1 MQHALRAVPR
11 WFPALPRAA
20 SAKRLA
26 LLVVVAVATLVS
38 APAKA
43 AVPMCSDDGRSV
55 VAPPILLPWRMQTL
69 EAPPPCPQPDNA
81 FARSLPAQEQH
92 GPSSPPTPAPPRAVP
107 IRHGELAWPLR
118 RRALAPT
125 LLAPR
130 AFDLLDS
137 LYRPPRG

>member
-11 WFPALPRAA
+11 WFSALPRAA
-20 SAKRLA
+20 AAKHFA

-81 FARSLPAQEQH
+81 FARSLPGPEQH
-92 GPSSPPTPAPPRAVP
+92 GPSSAPAPAAPRAVP
-107 IRHGELAWPLR
+107 IRHGDLASPYR
-118 RRALAPT
+118 VRVLAPP
-125 LLAPR
+125 LVAPH
-130 AFDLLDS
+130 AFDWIDS

>member
-1 MQHALRAVPR
+1 MQHAIRAVPR

-26 LLVVVAVATLVS
+26 LLVVVALATLVS

-69 EAPPPCPQPDNA
+69 EAPPPCPQPDNV
-81 FARSLPAQEQH
+81 FARSLPSQEQH
-92 GPSSPPTPAPPRAVP
+92 APTSTPTPAAPRAVP
-107 IRHGELAWPLR
+107 VRAGELASPLR
-118 RRALAPT
+118 VRALASPLVT
-125 LLAPR
+125 PR
-130 AFDLLDS
+130 GFDLLHGV
-137 LYRPPRG
+137 YRPPRG